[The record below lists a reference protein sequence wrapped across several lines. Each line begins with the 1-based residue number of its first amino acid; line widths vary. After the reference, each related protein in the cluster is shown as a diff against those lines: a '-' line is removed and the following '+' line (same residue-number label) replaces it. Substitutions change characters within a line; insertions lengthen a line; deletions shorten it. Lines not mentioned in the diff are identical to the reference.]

1 MAAIDVAALLEPVSE
16 AAASGEAVE
25 YDGQF
30 IELETLARGKPEQEV
45 GDMFVPAEEPDWR
58 EVERLALELCA
69 RSKDLRVA
77 VILLRAELK
86 LAGLAGLKDS
96 LELIHGYVSRYWD
109 SVHPQLD
116 PEDDN
121 DPSARVNILASLC
134 DPEATLRLLR
144 AVPLSQSRQFGLV
157 SYRDFAIAT
166 GAMPMPAPKRGQDE
180 ERIPDSA
187 TIEAAFAD
195 TAAELLKETRQAAAD
210 ALETLKA
217 IETTLNEAL
226 GAAVAPD
233 LDPLRGLLREIKGLL
248 DQQAARLG
256 GAEASAAE
264 DAATAEPGN
273 LPAVAGTG
281 GVPAPSGAIRSR
293 ADVAL
298 LLDKICRYYA
308 EHEPSSPVPLL
319 LERAKRLATM
329 GYMEILK
336 DLTPDGVPQF
346 GVIAGIRDEE
356 NQ

>member
-1 MAAIDVAALLEPVSE
+1 MAVIDVAALLEPVSD
-16 AAASGEAVE
+16 AAASGEAIE

-144 AVPLSQSRQFGLV
+144 AAPLSQSRQFGRV

-187 TIEAAFAD
+187 
-195 TAAELLKETRQAAAD
+195 
-210 ALETLKA
+210 
-217 IETTLNEAL
+217 
-226 GAAVAPD
+226 
-233 LDPLRGLLREIKGLL
+233 
-248 DQQAARLG
+248 
-256 GAEASAAE
+256 
-264 DAATAEPGN
+264 
-273 LPAVAGTG
+273 
-281 GVPAPSGAIRSR
+281 
-293 ADVAL
+293 
-298 LLDKICRYYA
+298 
-308 EHEPSSPVPLL
+308 
-319 LERAKRLATM
+319 
-329 GYMEILK
+329 
-336 DLTPDGVPQF
+336 
-346 GVIAGIRDEE
+346 
-356 NQ
+356 